1 MRKLAFFWETLKETF
16 KEWNDS
22 DATRASASL
31 AYYAIFSIPGL
42 LIIIIWIAGNFFGE
56 EAIRGEIA
64 HQFGSMMGADVAKS
78 IEELIASALIDKE
91 NIFMKIVGVFSLIFG
106 ATTIFF
112 QLQKALND
120 LWDVQPAPKKAFVK
134 FLLDR
139 ANSLGMIL
147 VIGFLLM
154 ITMVL
159 SSAISLLNNF
169 ITFRL
174 GLETYILM
182 EIVNYV
188 IGFIL
193 VVLVFAFMFKVLPD
207 VEISWK
213 SVWIGA
219 ILTAVLFTIGKMLLS
234 LYFGALKPTSAFGK
248 AGTIILIMM
257 WINYSCM
264 LIFFGAEFTKVY
276 SIKKGYKIVPS
287 RHAKW
292 SAEKLYAESLQKQK
306 PTETS
311 DNLKDHLI

>member
-1 MRKLAFFWETLKETF
+1 MKHLTFFWETLKESFT
-16 KEWNDS
+16 EWNNS
-22 DATRASASL
+22 DATRDSASL

-42 LIIIIWIAGNFFGE
+42 LIIIIWIAGNFFGQ

-64 HQFGSMMGADVAKS
+64 DQIGNMMGSDVATS
-78 IEELIASALIDKE
+78 IEEMIASALIDKK
-91 NIFMKIVGVFSLIFG
+91 NVFMKIVGIFSLVFG

-112 QLQKALND
+112 QLQKSLNK
-120 LWDVQPAPKKAFVK
+120 LWDVEPAPKQAIVK

-159 SSAISLLNNF
+159 SSVLSLLNNF
-169 ITFRL
+169 IMASM
-174 GLETYILM
+174 GVETYILM
-182 EIVNYV
+182 EVINYAL
-188 IGFIL
+188 GFAL

-213 SVWIGA
+213 AVWSGA
-219 ILTAVLFTIGKMLLS
+219 LLTAVLFNVGKLLLS
-234 LYFGALKPTSAFGK
+234 LYFGEFKPTSAFGK

-276 SIKKGYKIVPS
+276 SLKKGYHIKPS
-287 RHAKW
+287 RHATW
-292 SAEKLYAESLQKQK
+292 SAEKLYEKSLKEK
-306 PTETS
+306 VPTETS
-311 DNLKDHLI
+311 EDPVDHLI